1 MRLRTVLALGAAAGV
16 GAASGALWASS
27 GAPVWA
33 AALAAPETKA
43 FWYASRSTGWVSYG
57 LLWLATCLGV
67 SLSGRLTRGS
77 TAAVLA
83 ELHRFSA
90 GLALVFLGA
99 HALAL
104 LGDRYVQPDGV
115 DILVPFRFP
124 ERTAWVGLGQ
134 LAAYLAAAVYGSS
147 WVRRRTGYRFWRGL
161 HYAAFG
167 AYGLGTVHLLGA
179 GTDVGPVTG
188 TAVAASAAVVAVLLG
203 LRTWDG
209 SARRASRGEVTGR

>member
-1 MRLRTVLALGAAAGV
+1 MRLRTVLALGAAVGV
-16 GAASGALWASS
+16 GAAGGALWASS
-27 GAPVWA
+27 GAAVGA
-33 AALAAPETKA
+33 ATLAAPGTKA

-67 SLSGRLTRGS
+67 SLSGRVTRGS
-77 TAAVLA
+77 TAALLA

-90 GLALVFLGA
+90 GLALVFLGI

-104 LGDRYVQPDGV
+104 LGDRYVHPGGV

-134 LAAYLAAAVYGSS
+134 LAAYAAAAVYGSL
-147 WVRRRTGYRFWRGL
+147 WLRRHTGYRFWRAL

-167 AYGLGTVHLLGA
+167 AYGLATVHLLGA
-179 GTDVGPVTG
+179 GTDVGPATG
-188 TAVAASAAVVAVLLG
+188 AVVAASAAVVAVLLG

-209 SARRASRGEVTGR
+209 PAGRASEGEVTAR